1 MKKVSLLQVLV
12 VLSVIAVIVVNGLA
26 NALPF
31 NDLTTGEISDQFDV
45 YFVPAGYVFSIWL
58 LIYVGLILFAVY
70 QVLPAQ
76 RDNVRLKRIRGYFLL
91 SAVANIVWLFLWHY
105 LLFFWTL
112 IAMLVLLF
120 SLIMIYLRLEI
131 GRASVSPAEKWLVHV
146 PFSVY
151 LGWVTVATIAN
162 VTSLLDF
169 LNWGG
174 WGISEVAWT
183 VIMLAAGVVISTLM
197 SFTRRDVAYQLVILW
212 AYIGIAIKHAQTPA
226 VAIAAWVTAG
236 LVVVALIA
244 GLLLGNPR
252 RVAT

>member
-1 MKKVSLLQVLV
+1 MKKVSLAQILVLV
-12 VLSVIAVIVVNGLA
+12 AVIAVIIVNGLA

-31 NDLTTGEISDQFDV
+31 NDMTTGDISDLFDV
-45 YFVPAGYVFSIWL
+45 YFVPAGYVFSIWG

-91 SAVANIVWLFLWHY
+91 SCAANMVWLFLWHY
-105 LLFFWTL
+105 LFFFWTL
-112 IAMLVLLF
+112 VAMLTLLF

-131 GRASVSPAEKWLVHV
+131 GRASVSAAEKWLVHLT
-146 PFSVY
+146 FSVY

-162 VTSLLDF
+162 VTSLLDY

-174 WGISEVAWT
+174 WGISEVAWA
-183 VIMLAAGVVISTLM
+183 VIMLAAGVVISALI

-212 AYIGIAIKHAQTPA
+212 AYIGIAVKHAQTPT
-226 VAIAAWVTAG
+226 VAIAAWVAAG
-236 LVVVALIA
+236 LVVVALIV
-244 GLLLGNPR
+244 GLLVGEPR
-252 RVAT
+252 RVAA

>member
-1 MKKVSLLQVLV
+1 MKKVSLAQILVLV
-12 VLSVIAVIVVNGLA
+12 AVIAVIIVNGLA

-31 NDLTTGEISDQFDV
+31 NDMTTGDISDLFDV
-45 YFVPAGYVFSIWL
+45 YFVPAGYVFSIWG
-58 LIYVGLILFAVY
+58 LIYIGLILFAVY

-91 SAVANIVWLFLWHY
+91 SCAANMIWLFLWHY
-105 LLFFWTL
+105 LFFFWTL
-112 IAMLVLLF
+112 VAMLTLLF

-131 GRASVSPAEKWLVHV
+131 GRASVSAAEKWLVHLT
-146 PFSVY
+146 FSVY

-162 VTSLLDF
+162 VTSLLDT

-183 VIMLAAGVVISTLM
+183 VIMLAAGVVISALM

-212 AYIGIAIKHAQTPA
+212 AYIGIAVRHAQTPT
-226 VAIAAWVTAG
+226 VAIAAWVAAG

-244 GLLLGNPR
+244 GLLVGVPR
-252 RVAT
+252 RAAA